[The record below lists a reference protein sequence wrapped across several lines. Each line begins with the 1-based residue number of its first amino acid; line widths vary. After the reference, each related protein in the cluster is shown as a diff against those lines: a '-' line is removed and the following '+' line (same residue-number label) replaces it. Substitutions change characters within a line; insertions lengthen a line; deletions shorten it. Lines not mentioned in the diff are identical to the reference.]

1 MPRPN
6 IEKDLLKLS
15 APFSDDKLNKTN
27 YFIQLIY
34 PADKE
39 TVKSL
44 NSKYNELKSLF
55 EKSSRKQIV
64 VYILFVNGIKGQHDN
79 APGYYSFDL
88 LESLD
93 ANNYKTIMP

>member
-1 MPRPN
+1 M
-6 IEKDLLKLS
+6 KLS
-15 APFSDDKLNKTN
+15 ASFPDDELNKTN

-34 PADKE
+34 PADKG
-39 TVKSL
+39 TVESL
-44 NSKYNELKSLF
+44 KNKYDELKLLF
-55 EKSSRKQIV
+55 EKSARKQIV

-88 LESLD
+88 LEGLD